1 VSTTADEPGAPR
13 PQTGRPD
20 VPQDGR
26 ETGPETTPQHVPTAA
41 PDAAE
46 DSAVAS
52 EADSDAGTRTVAETE
67 ADVSAVVDPTT
78 VRRAPRYRAFFWLGA
93 LLGIVLGAA
102 FGLYLVTSTD
112 PADIGGPLQKPGVYV
127 TVIVLATTTVTVLLA
142 GLVAVLLDRRSV
154 RRR

>member
-1 VSTTADEPGAPR
+1 MSTTADEPGAPR

-26 ETGPETTPQHVPTAA
+26 ETGAGTTP
-41 PDAAE
+41 
-46 DSAVAS
+46 DSPPPPGTT
-52 EADSDAGTRTVAETE
+52 EAGPEAGAQAD
-67 ADVSAVVDPTT
+67 ADVSTVVDPTT

-93 LLGIVLGAA
+93 LLGIVLGGA
-102 FGLYLVTSTD
+102 FGLYLVASTD

-127 TVIVLATTTVTVLLA
+127 TVIMLATTTVTVLLA

>member
-1 VSTTADEPGAPR
+1 MSTTADEPGAPR

-26 ETGPETTPQHVPTAA
+26 ETGAETTPDSTPETVPASTPQPGTTEVDPGTGTQA
-41 PDAAE
+41 AAE
-46 DSAVAS
+46 
-52 EADSDAGTRTVAETE
+52 AD
-67 ADVSAVVDPTT
+67 ADVSTVVDPTT

-93 LLGIVLGAA
+93 LLGIVLGGA
-102 FGLYLVTSTD
+102 FGLYLVSSTD

-127 TVIVLATTTVTVLLA
+127 TVIMLATTTVTVLLA